1 MANWEVAVTVDG
13 NGTSHRAGA
22 AGRGTGGAGTGGVG
36 ARGDTGAGAATPD
49 VEVPLYLQLLWHGE
63 DAARPGPR
71 RGVDLRTIGAAGVRV
86 ADAEG
91 LSAVTMRRLA
101 TELGFTTM
109 ALYRYVQSKSELLML
124 VTDSAYGPPPPPR
137 AGAVDWRSR
146 IHAWAG
152 ANRDVIVAHP
162 WILQVQFREPPLT
175 PHQVGWMEAGLEA
188 LAVTG
193 LNEQEKLS
201 SMLLVDVY
209 VRGQLQLA
217 LGINPGGNPGSN
229 PGSGDSPEPAL
240 LYGRRL
246 ASLIDQ
252 QSLPRISAAL
262 LSGALDDEDSDMAV
276 DEFAFGLDTV
286 LEGIAAR
293 VASRAAQDGGRA
305 QVSGG

>member
-1 MANWEVAVTVDG
+1 MIERNDASRRPSTGE
-13 NGTSHRAGA
+13 AGP
-22 AGRGTGGAGTGGVG
+22 
-36 ARGDTGAGAATPD
+36 RGDSSSAAATPD
-49 VEVPLYLQLLWHGE
+49 VEVPLYLELLWHGE

-71 RGVDLRTIGAAGVRV
+71 RGVDLRTIGAAGVKV

-124 VTDSAYGPPPPPR
+124 VTDSAYGPPPPPP
-137 AGAVDWRSR
+137 AGPDDWRSR
-146 IHAWAG
+146 IRAWAG

-162 WILQVQFREPPLT
+162 WILQVQFGEPPLT

-188 LAVTG
+188 FAVTG

-217 LGINPGGNPGSN
+217 LGFNPPDHPVG
-229 PGSGDSPEPAL
+229 GDSPEPAL

-276 DEFAFGLDTV
+276 DEFDFGLDTV
-286 LEGIAAR
+286 LDGIAAR
-293 VASRAAQDGGRA
+293 VAGRVAGRTARKGRRA
-305 QVSGG
+305 QVSGE